1 MGRRWWKAGAVCA
14 GVALGCVLLGGCGK
28 SAYQSAPVYGKVTL
42 DGKGVPNLVV
52 SFSPARTDQTT
63 TPGPG
68 SSATTNDDGQYEL
81 TLVDLSSTGQ
91 KKKGAVVGKHTVTIV
106 RYVPPPPSGGGIGAP
121 PTPDPVLDPLLPKFR
136 KQVDVPP
143 GGTKDMNFEL
153 KQ

>member
-28 SAYQSAPVYGKVTL
+28 SAYQVAQVSGKVTL

-52 SFSPARTDQTT
+52 GFSPAQTDQTT

-81 TLVDLSSTGQ
+81 TLVEISSAGQ
-91 KKKGAVVGKHTVTIV
+91 KKMGAVVGKHTVMIV
-106 RYVPPPPSGGGIGAP
+106 RFVPPSEGDVETRLA
-121 PTPDPVLDPLLPKFR
+121 PDPVLDPLLAKFR